1 MLFRFRNDVVE
12 DENTCEKY
20 FEIVALKQLSFAGSG
35 ECRSHEALIDHGE
48 DS

>member
-12 DENTCEKY
+12 DENTSEKY
-20 FEIVALKQLSFAGSG
+20 FKIVALKQLSFAGSG
-35 ECRSHEALIDHGE
+35 DCESLEALIDHVE